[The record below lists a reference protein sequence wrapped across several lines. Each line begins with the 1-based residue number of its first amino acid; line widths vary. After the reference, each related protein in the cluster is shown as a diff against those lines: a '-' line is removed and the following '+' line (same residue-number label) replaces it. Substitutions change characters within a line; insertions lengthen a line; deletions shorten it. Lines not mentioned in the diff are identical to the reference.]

1 VSPRRERASALKR
14 SACPAAAAVLAVP
27 APEALRRWPVGAG
40 GREVDAR
47 PWEGTEAVRAADR
60 DGEADESPVV
70 GDAPGD
76 GVVAGGGAGARGVA
90 PGEPTAR
97 AAAAAV
103 AGAAGAGSGTP
114 LGAVP
119 AAGVPGGGRGGTGT
133 PAAGTPAAAAAAAAA
148 GVAGAGVPPA
158 AGTPAAVVPPAS
170 VAAASTS
177 VAPVRELPSGVVGE
191 GVAGTEVPVTA
202 PPGAPGVSCTP
213 AAGVCPGVPCT
224 AWAGAPCTAWAGAP
238 CTAWAGAPEPAWAGA
253 PEAAWAASPSGA
265 GGLDTTRVAGPAAA
279 ADAERATTGV
289 VRGTW
294 RTGGIG
300 GETCC
305 ARAAAPALTRC
316 SSSAER
322 SGARPAH
329 SRRRFSSR
337 ACEKNSSAR
346 SATPTSAANAAIAP
360 TCVSELE
367 SESADGK
374 AVMNPGSV

>member
-1 VSPRRERASALKR
+1 
-14 SACPAAAAVLAVP
+14 
-27 APEALRRWPVGAG
+27 
-40 GREVDAR
+40 
-47 PWEGTEAVRAADR
+47 
-60 DGEADESPVV
+60 
-70 GDAPGD
+70 
-76 GVVAGGGAGARGVA
+76 
-90 PGEPTAR
+90 
-97 AAAAAV
+97 
-103 AGAAGAGSGTP
+103 
-114 LGAVP
+114 
-119 AAGVPGGGRGGTGT
+119 
-133 PAAGTPAAAAAAAAA
+133 
-148 GVAGAGVPPA
+148 
-158 AGTPAAVVPPAS
+158 
-170 VAAASTS
+170 
-177 VAPVRELPSGVVGE
+177 
-191 GVAGTEVPVTA
+191 
-202 PPGAPGVSCTP
+202 
-213 AAGVCPGVPCT
+213 
-224 AWAGAPCTAWAGAP
+224 
-238 CTAWAGAPEPAWAGA
+238 
-253 PEAAWAASPSGA
+253 
-265 GGLDTTRVAGPAAA
+265 VAGPAAV

-367 SESADGK
+367 SESAGGK